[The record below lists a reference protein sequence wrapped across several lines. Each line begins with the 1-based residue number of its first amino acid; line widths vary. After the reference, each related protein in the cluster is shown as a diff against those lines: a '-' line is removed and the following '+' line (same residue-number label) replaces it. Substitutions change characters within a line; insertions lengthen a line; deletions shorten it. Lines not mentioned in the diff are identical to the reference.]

1 MSKPGFTHVAFRSA
15 GAEAFLLMATPT
27 LTKHTLPGVLGDILI
42 DLRSGGR
49 QSPRPAVVVLH
60 GFKGFKDWGMF
71 PPFSERLA
79 RAGFTAVTPNVSGSG
94 VDDHGEFAYPERF
107 GHNTFSAELEDLR
120 RVINALVQG
129 ELGVPPPPALGLMG
143 HSRGGGISILQTAR
157 DTRVRGL
164 VTWSAI
170 STIERWSPEERAT
183 WRKAGVNQT
192 KNMRTGQ
199 VLPLYTGILEEI
211 DAKPAELD
219 IQSAAGR
226 IAVPWLLAHGTADE
240 SVPLREARA
249 LEACATSSVRFL
261 PIEGGGH
268 TYGAVHPW
276 KGMTPALDTL
286 FDASIQTLTQ
296 TLL

>member
-1 MSKPGFTHVAFRSA
+1 
-15 GAEAFLLMATPT
+15 MATSI
-27 LTKHTLPGVLGDILI
+27 LTKHILPGVLGDILI
-42 DLRSGGR
+42 DVRAAGR
-49 QSPRPAVVVLH
+49 ASPRPAVVVLH

-94 VDDHGEFAYPERF
+94 VDDHGEFVYPERF

-120 RVINALVQG
+120 RVIDALLQG
-129 ELGVPPPPALGLMG
+129 ELGVPPPPVLGLMG

-157 DTRVRGL
+157 DPRVRGL

-170 STIERWSPEERAT
+170 STIERWPPEERTA
-183 WRKAGVNQT
+183 WRNAGVNHT

-199 VLPLYTGILEEI
+199 ILPLYTGILDEI
-211 DAKPAELD
+211 DARPAALD

-226 IAVPWLLAHGTADE
+226 ITVPWLLAHGTADE
-240 SVPLREARA
+240 SVPLREARV
-249 LEACATSSVRFL
+249 LEVSAGSRARFL
-261 PIEGGGH
+261 PIEGAGH

-286 FDASIQTLTQ
+286 FDASIEALSQ